1 MSGFKMDES
10 FFLTKNNYEDSIK
23 NLLKTLLKDGDFT
36 DITLALSDDKDKQ
49 IQGHKAILGGSSSF
63 FRHIFRQNTA
73 SNLVLQLKGVNS
85 KNMNSIMEFIYLGQT
100 SVNKEDLPTFLESAE
115 RLQVEGLMQ
124 SGKASMSGKLGIEQH
139 WRQSL
144 PEQVI
149 TIGAKSVSVEESC
162 SENYTD
168 SSMTQS
174 TFDTSSLSSSMLDTS
189 VSSNN
194 VSNISD
200 MTFKFTPEFSSTLL
214 LSKKDQEE
222 AAKLV
227 ASIKNKSELKQE
239 ITIGEEKSGDSCSE
253 NYTNSSIN
261 QSTFDTSYISSL
273 SSSIM
278 DPKDEEEAAKMVANI
293 KSKSK
298 LEQNTIIL
306 NGLVTFNADT
316 KTYSC
321 SKCLLNSVHRRSA
334 LRHFATV
341 HAESNI
347 KQERVTEDI
356 SPKRDEVSDSS
367 YESSLEIET
376 EDSELKTKHECG
388 HCDFTT
394 KHRSS
399 LKRHLYGVHSQEE
412 FKPIAKENSNTGP
425 KKHSCSS
432 CSFATDHF
440 FSLRRHSQTRHGV
453 IIPLTRNT
461 IQEQISI

>member
-23 NLLKTLLKDGDFT
+23 NLLKSLLKDGDFT
-36 DITLALSDDKDKQ
+36 DITLALSDDGDKK
-49 IQGHKAILGGSSSF
+49 IAGHKAILGGSSSF
-63 FRHIFRQNTA
+63 FRNIFRQTQNTA
-73 SNLVLQLKGVNS
+73 SSLVLQLRGVNS

-115 RLQVEGLMQ
+115 RLQIEGLMQ

-139 WRQSL
+139 WSQSL
-144 PEQVI
+144 PEQEN

-162 SENYTD
+162 RENYTN
-168 SSMTQS
+168 SSMNQS
-174 TFDTSSLSSSMLDTS
+174 TFDTSTVSSILDTS
-189 VSSNN
+189 VSSIN
-194 VSNISD
+194 VSNSSD
-200 MTFKFTPEFSSTLL
+200 MAFKFTPEFSSTLL

-239 ITIGEEKSGDSCSE
+239 ITIGEENSEDSCSE
-253 NYTNSSIN
+253 NYTDSSMN
-261 QSTFDTSYISSL
+261 QSTLMSSL

-278 DPKDEEEAAKMVANI
+278 DPKDQEEAAKMVANI

-321 SKCLLNSVHRRSA
+321 SKCLLSSVHRRSA
-334 LRHFATV
+334 LRHFATA

-356 SPKRDEVSDSS
+356 SPKRDSDSS
-367 YESSLEIET
+367 FESSLEMKPE
-376 EDSELKTKHECG
+376 ESGSKHECG

-425 KKHSCSS
+425 KKYSCSS

-461 IQEQISI
+461 AQEQISI